1 MIPMIAGAGWLYQ
14 VHRNRQYWLTK
25 AEKRRAVLLM
35 AAITLCV
42 SASILLLFLHR

>member
-25 AEKRRAVLLM
+25 AERRRAMCLGAAIAVCVAISVLLWTM
-35 AAITLCV
+35 
-42 SASILLLFLHR
+42 F